1 MSENR
6 ISKIRTVSD
15 IPEYRSGSLPGPNT
29 KDTDVRYMDGERKQE
44 NKGEIPVRMIEKSKR
59 IGHVTASNRSF
70 SGLDTKPVRSSKKT
84 ADSTAEGDRKVNQ
97 RGGGRKNG
105 RRKTASGKQ
114 ITRRKYKLKTM
125 VSAPM
130 RGAADSLK
138 QSAERSTNAGQSS
151 GMNSYE
157 LARDTFAER
166 RRLNEQLQELM
177 KAVVRVVKA
186 VAATAILPFAVIMVL
201 VALVITSVISIFSG
215 AGSQEGRKIP
225 NPSTERQVI
234 YNGLI
239 EEFEGNQVAAVG
251 VMCALMAES
260 GCHANATEGA
270 EDWGV
275 TAEEYTEQVNDHSV
289 SEDDFINSIYDGVQG
304 SRGYGIAQW
313 STVDRKKGLYEYARK
328 WSVDKK
334 KGFDIADID
343 MQVEHLRETVRN
355 SYPSLREKLLTETDM
370 EDACYLWIST
380 YEHPSQKNSTWEEKA
395 VYDVKTYADEIQK
408 ECTYDMDRGNI
419 LWPVPSVKVG
429 SVTSKFGYRGN
440 IGIPGATKNH
450 KGIDIGAAEGADIV
464 AVASGTVKT
473 VTYDSAR
480 GNYVVIDHGGGKETW
495 YQHMKTTAVV
505 KQGESVAA
513 GTLLGYVGHTGVS
526 GGSHLHFEVHI
537 GGTPVDPLQYY
548 EP

>member
-1 MSENR
+1 
-6 ISKIRTVSD
+6 
-15 IPEYRSGSLPGPNT
+15 
-29 KDTDVRYMDGERKQE
+29 
-44 NKGEIPVRMIEKSKR
+44 
-59 IGHVTASNRSF
+59 
-70 SGLDTKPVRSSKKT
+70 
-84 ADSTAEGDRKVNQ
+84 
-97 RGGGRKNG
+97 
-105 RRKTASGKQ
+105 
-114 ITRRKYKLKTM
+114 
-125 VSAPM
+125 
-130 RGAADSLK
+130 
-138 QSAERSTNAGQSS
+138 
-151 GMNSYE
+151 
-157 LARDTFAER
+157 
-166 RRLNEQLQELM
+166 
-177 KAVVRVVKA
+177 
-186 VAATAILPFAVIMVL
+186 
-201 VALVITSVISIFSG
+201 
-215 AGSQEGRKIP
+215 
-225 NPSTERQVI
+225 
-234 YNGLI
+234 
-239 EEFEGNQVAAVG
+239 
-251 VMCALMAES
+251 
-260 GCHANATEGA
+260 
-270 EDWGV
+270 
-275 TAEEYTEQVNDHSV
+275 
-289 SEDDFINSIYDGVQG
+289 
-304 SRGYGIAQW
+304 
-313 STVDRKKGLYEYARK
+313 
-328 WSVDKK
+328 
-334 KGFDIADID
+334 